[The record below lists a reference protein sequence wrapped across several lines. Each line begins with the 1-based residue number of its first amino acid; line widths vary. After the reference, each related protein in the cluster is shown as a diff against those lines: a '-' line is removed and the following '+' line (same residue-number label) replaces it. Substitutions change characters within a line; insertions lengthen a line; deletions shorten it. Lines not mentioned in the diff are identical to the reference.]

1 MITGMHHVSRGVS
14 DMDAALGF
22 YRDLLGMEVVLD
34 TEMSGEMLDA
44 EVGLDGAKL
53 RFVLL
58 RGSGAM
64 PFLELLQYRAP
75 AGRPHPADATP
86 ADVGAHHI
94 ALVVNDIRVAHERLA
109 AGGVRF
115 TAPPQEVDSG
125 TLRGHWTAYCF
136 DPDGQVVEL
145 WQLPGIAASRPVPA

>member
-1 MITGMHHVSRGVS
+1 MITGIHHVSRGVS
-14 DMDAALGF
+14 DMDRSLAF

-34 TEMSGEMLDA
+34 TEMAGEMLDR
-44 EVGLDGAKL
+44 ETGLAGATI

-58 RGSGAM
+58 RGSGTM

-75 AGRPHPADATP
+75 AGKQYPADASP

-94 ALVVNDIRVAHERLA
+94 ALVVNDIAAAHERLVA
-109 AGGVRF
+109 AGVRF
-115 TAPPQEVDSG
+115 NWPPQEVDSG

-136 DPDGQVVEL
+136 DPDGLVIEL
-145 WQLPGIAASRPVPA
+145 WQLPG

>member
-14 DMDAALGF
+14 DMDASLAF

-34 TEMSGEMLDA
+34 TEMSGPMLDA
-44 EVGLDGAKL
+44 EVALTGAHI

-58 RGSGAM
+58 RGSGTM
-64 PFLELLQYRAP
+64 PFLELLQYYAP
-75 AGRPHPADATP
+75 AGAPHPATATA
-86 ADVGAHHI
+86 ADTGAHHI
-94 ALVVNDIRVAHERLA
+94 ALVVNDIARAYAQLTA
-109 AGGVRF
+109 AGVRF

-136 DPDGQVVEL
+136 DPDGLVIEL
-145 WQLPGIAASRPVPA
+145 WQLPG

>member
-1 MITGMHHVSRGVS
+1 MITGIHHVSRGVS
-14 DMDAALGF
+14 DMDRSLAF

-34 TEMSGEMLDA
+34 TEMAGEMLDR
-44 EVGLDGAKL
+44 ETGLAGAKL

-58 RGSGAM
+58 RGSGTM

-75 AGRPHPADATP
+75 AGKPYPGDAGP

-94 ALVVNDIRVAHERLA
+94 ALVVNDIETAHERLTGA
-109 AGGVRF
+109 GVRF
-115 TAPPQEVDSG
+115 NWPPQEVDSG

-136 DPDGQVVEL
+136 DPDGLVVEL
-145 WQLPGIAASRPVPA
+145 WQLPG

>member
-1 MITGMHHVSRGVS
+1 MITGIHHVSRGVC
-14 DMDAALGF
+14 DMDRSLAF

-34 TEMSGEMLDA
+34 TEMAGEMLDR
-44 EVGLDGAKL
+44 ETGLAGATL

-58 RGSGAM
+58 RGSGTM

-75 AGRPHPADATP
+75 AGKQYAADASP

-94 ALVVNDIRVAHERLA
+94 ALVVNDIAAAHERLVA
-109 AGGVRF
+109 AGVRF
-115 TAPPQEVDSG
+115 NWPPQEVDSG

-136 DPDGQVVEL
+136 DPDGLVIEL
-145 WQLPGIAASRPVPA
+145 WQLPG